1 MTTATDIQSLLAEL
15 KNVERQCKGFVTFYH
30 SPATGSWSQC
40 GFCKHKMF
48 DGDEDYKAVLAAAQ
62 STGKVQQ
69 CEQER
74 PSTIPARVKL
84 LEKIVEALCET
95 E

>member
-1 MTTATDIQSLLAEL
+1 
-15 KNVERQCKGFVTFYH
+15 
-30 SPATGSWSQC
+30 
-40 GFCKHKMF
+40 MF